1 MPLSSQACNT
11 APRQGNAGF
20 WPTANMSL
28 ILDALK
34 KSEQMRPSVPGSD
47 WHSATAP
54 ARSQRVPIWAW
65 VLMGLLVV
73 NGAVLLTVLSQDSP
87 PVLED
92 SSLYAD
98 VSAPTTTSE
107 QASTDLLPVITSR
120 AETPPAVQ
128 TRASLP
134 PPRAAVV
141 TTQAAERP
149 SIATRE
155 ELLAQGRTLPD
166 VTLNLHVFDPQKNK
180 RFVLM
185 HGERLQ
191 EGDIATNG
199 LRSTA
204 IMAVGVVMSQGDVT
218 GSSALS

>member
-34 KSEQMRPSVPGSD
+34 KSEQMRPSVRGSD
-47 WHSATAP
+47 WHSATPP

-73 NGAVLLTVLSQDSP
+73 NGAVLLTVLSQDSTP
-87 PVLED
+87 ELAD
-92 SSLYAD
+92 SSLYPE
-98 VSAPTTTSE
+98 VSAPTPASE
-107 QASTDLLPVITSR
+107 QDSTDLSPAATSR
-120 AETPPAVQ
+120 RQTPPSVQ
-128 TRASLP
+128 TRASSP

-141 TTQAAERP
+141 ATQAAERP

-185 HGERLQ
+185 NGERLQ
-191 EGDIATNG
+191 EGDIAANG
-199 LRSTA
+199 LRITA
-204 IMAVGVVMSQGDVT
+204 IMADGVVLSQGDTTFKV
-218 GSSALS
+218 SLP

>member
-11 APRQGNAGF
+11 ALRQENAGF

-34 KSEQMRPSVPGSD
+34 KSEQMRPSVRGSD
-47 WHSATAP
+47 WPSATPP

-65 VLMGLLVV
+65 VLIGLLVI
-73 NGAVLLTVLSQDSP
+73 NGAVLLTVLSQDST

-92 SSLYAD
+92 ASLYPD
-98 VSAPTTTSE
+98 VSAPTKAPE
-107 QASTDLLPVITSR
+107 QASTDLLPAITSR
-120 AETPPAVQ
+120 DETPPAVQ
-128 TRASLP
+128 KQTSSP
-134 PPRAAVV
+134 PPRVTMI
-141 TTQAAERP
+141 TTQEATRP
-149 SIATRE
+149 GIVTRE

-166 VTLNLHVFDPQKNK
+166 VTLNLHVFDPQKNS

-185 HGERLQ
+185 NGERLQ

-199 LRSTA
+199 LRVTA
-204 IMAVGVVMSQGDVT
+204 IIADGVVLSQGDTTFKV
-218 GSSALS
+218 SLP